1 MLAASRRR
9 VCRKRSSQ
17 NTGFKR
23 VKLPQLGWQPQPK
36 PQLLLLHFGC
46 QPKSQAKPATGA
58 QNSILISI
66 STLGELCRCPRGC
79 SQIEAASQQQQQT
92 NCQLMRR
99 QSINHPTTYSNYRFL
114 GPDSSGRF
122 ADMIIKSQVAWRDS
136 CLALTGGQLT
146 WPPSCSTTRP
156 VTVAD
161 HHMYPTCTLPWL
173 PPCFLWFLSLIT
185 WFFFVF

>member
-1 MLAASRRR
+1 MSQSSPLEVNVERHVQYLNWPPACLPARLLRHLSVGDCDCGATGTGRTGAGAGAGSVAEAGHGLLAPVANRQRRSNVRERERETTGHKVLAASRRR

-66 STLGELCRCPRGC
+66 STLGELCAAHAGAAKSKQHPSR
-79 SQIEAASQQQQQT
+79 QIA
-92 NCQLMRR
+92 N
-99 QSINHPTTYSNYRFL
+99 
-114 GPDSSGRF
+114 
-122 ADMIIKSQVAWRDS
+122 
-136 CLALTGGQLT
+136 
-146 WPPSCSTTRP
+146 
-156 VTVAD
+156 
-161 HHMYPTCTLPWL
+161 
-173 PPCFLWFLSLIT
+173 
-185 WFFFVF
+185 